1 MTQKLTNKTA
11 LVTGASG
18 GIGRAVALYLA
29 HAGARVAVHYGSN
42 HRAALETLAAIE
54 AAGGSAFPLG
64 ADLRDGDQRQALLEQ
79 LDQQGVDQLDILV
92 NNAGIGLMG
101 HIDQTAEEDFA
112 RVFDTN
118 VKGAFFLTQALLPR
132 LRDGGAIINV
142 SSVVALSA
150 YPACIAY
157 SMSKAALNA
166 FTRSL
171 ASELGPRRIRVNAV
185 APGATDTAFIGDLS
199 LHPDARAAL
208 ESATAFQRLGQPEE
222 IASVVAF
229 LASPGGA
236 WITGQIVTASGGM
249 HL

>member
-1 MTQKLTNKTA
+1 MNQLLTDKTA
-11 LVTGASG
+11 LVTG
-18 GIGRAVALYLA
+18 GIGRAVALRLA
-29 HAGARVAVHYGSN
+29 LAGARVAVHYGSN
-42 HRAALETLAAIE
+42 RQAAQDAVAEIE
-54 AAGGSAFPLG
+54 AAGGNAFVLG
-64 ADLRDGDQRQALLEQ
+64 ADLRDGEQRQALLEQ
-79 LDQQGVDQLDILV
+79 LDRQGVDRLDILV

-118 VKGAFFLTQALLPR
+118 VSGAFFLTQALLPR

-150 YPACIAY
+150 YPVCIAY

-171 ASELGPRRIRVNAV
+171 AAELGPRRIRVNAV

-199 LHPDARAAL
+199 LHPDACAAL
-208 ESATAFQRLGQPEE
+208 ESVTAFQRLGQPGE
-222 IASVVAF
+222 IASVVEF

>member
-1 MTQKLTNKTA
+1 MNLTEKTA
-11 LVTGASG
+11 LITGASG
-18 GIGRAVALYLA
+18 GIGRAVALQLA
-29 HAGARVAVHYGSN
+29 HCGARVAVHYGSN
-42 HRAALETLAAIE
+42 RESAVAIVAAIE
-54 AAGGSAFPLG
+54 AAGGSAFALG
-64 ADLRDGDQRQALLEQ
+64 ADLRDGAQRTALLEQ

-101 HIDQTAEEDFA
+101 HLGQTTEEDFA

-150 YPACIAY
+150 YPVCIAY
-157 SMSKAALNA
+157 SMTKAALNA

-171 ASELGPRRIRVNAV
+171 AAELGPRRIRVNAV
-185 APGATDTAFIGDLS
+185 APGATDTAFIGHLA
-199 LHPDARAAL
+199 LHPAARAAL
-208 ESATAFQRLGQPEE
+208 EAATAFQRLGQPEE
-222 IASVVAF
+222 IARVVTF
-229 LASPGGA
+229 LANPDGA
-236 WITGQIVTASGGM
+236 WITGQVLNASGGM